1 MLDSL
6 PVPLQAML
14 WPLAGAA
21 AILTAGR
28 LLPTGLRRLVAMAAA
43 LASLS
48 ALWSLRT
55 GAGQAVEILWA
66 PLNFFRSS
74 PTLEPHNLSLLVGIT
89 LSGVVAVSVLGIR
102 GSFPRQAAWHGL
114 ILVVLAGCLLMSM
127 AANLPALALGSALID
142 LGLMA
147 IAILAPGDADRTMWR
162 MAIPGVSSTLLIFLS
177 ALHMSS
183 QVGTTSLQ
191 AQGLPTEI
199 LLLIGL
205 AAVLRLT
212 IFPLHPRGLNTP
224 ESAVTQILSIG
235 AGVYLLVRLQAIAP
249 ILSDRP
255 WILVLGTVA
264 LLAGGLQAWTGNRWS
279 SFANYQKGFVL
290 VSVLLLEGSMPWSFV
305 CLVLALASLGI
316 WWDGTLEREPSPR
329 PRWMEVIAESLGAW
343 WVRAR
348 ARVRTSI
355 PALDRWH
362 GRLWSPQRTAV
373 LPAIALATLAGF
385 PFTVGAL
392 GRWPVYATL
401 LERGNAGVMLATL
414 IADTFLAAGL
424 LAALRLALKQATEH
438 RWTPAASLSM
448 VILGISLI
456 VLGIAPGSLT
466 GALDLEPVRV
476 PEVSAW
482 GLGLV
487 YILPW
492 LLGSWLAHTGSQLER
507 YFEYIRQIV
516 SLNWLYRTT
525 DWIGQQLAGAIF
537 WLGRVGEGEGWWG
550 WVLII
555 LALGA
560 MFLTTR

>member
-6 PVPLQAML
+6 PVPLQALL

-28 LLPTGLRRLVAMAAA
+28 LLPNGLRRLVATAAA

-55 GAGQAVEILWA
+55 GVGQAVEIFWE

-102 GSFPRQAAWHGL
+102 GSFPRQAMWHGL

-127 AANLPALALGSALID
+127 AANLPTLALGSALID
-142 LGLMA
+142 LGLIA
-147 IAILAPGDADRTMWR
+147 IAILASGDADRTTWR
-162 MAIPGVSSTLLIFLS
+162 MAIPGVSSTLLILLG
-177 ALHMSS
+177 ALQMSI

-191 AQGLPTEI
+191 ARGLPPEI

-205 AAVLRLT
+205 AAMLRLT

-235 AGVYLLVRLQAIAP
+235 AGVYLLVRPQVIAP

-255 WILVLGTVA
+255 WILVLGSAA

-279 SFANYQKGFVL
+279 GFANFQKGFVL
-290 VSVLLLEGSMPWSFV
+290 VSVILLKGSVPWPFV
-305 CLVLALASLGI
+305 GLVLALASLGI
-316 WWDGTLEREPSPR
+316 WWDSTLEREQSPR

-343 WVRAR
+343 WVQVR
-348 ARVRTSI
+348 ARVRMSM
-355 PALDRWH
+355 PALERWR
-362 GRLWSPQRTAV
+362 GRLLSQQRAAL
-373 LPAIALATLAGF
+373 LPAIALASLAGF
-385 PFTVGAL
+385 PLTVGAL
-392 GRWPVYATL
+392 GRWPVYASL
-401 LERGNAGVMLATL
+401 LERGDAAMLLAIL
-414 IADTFLAAGL
+414 MADTFLAAGL
-424 LAALRLALKQATEH
+424 WAALRLALKQATEH
-438 RWTPAASLSM
+438 RLTPAASLSM
-448 VILGISLI
+448 IVLGISLI
-456 VLGIAPGSLT
+456 VLGIAPGSLI
-466 GALDLEPVRV
+466 GALDLDPVSV
-476 PEVSAW
+476 PEVSVW

-487 YILPW
+487 YVLPW
-492 LLGSWLAHTGSQLER
+492 LLGGWLAHTGSQLER
-507 YFEYIRQIV
+507 YFEYIEQIV

-525 DWIGQQLAGAIF
+525 DWIGQRLASAIF

-550 WVLII
+550 WALII

-560 MFLTTR
+560 MFLATR